1 MPRIDLFYYGDTS
14 PGQTAGQL
22 YRDIEEQV
30 VLGDQLG
37 YSGVW
42 VTEHHLSWRG
52 EVPDPL
58 VFLSFLAGRTTKIRL
73 GTSIICA
80 PFYHPIKLAESAF
93 LLDEISG
100 GRLDLGVGTG
110 IGDEKLD
117 TVFGITRESA
127 SGRAREIFEILRQ
140 AADDG
145 EVNFE
150 GEYYQFSGVQVA
162 PPARRPARD
171 LLWVAASRYS
181 TELAAAHGYRLM
193 IPRPLPL
200 EARLQA
206 NREYRGVTGERGE
219 VIHLRSGLVGRT
231 REEARRDSVEFLRE
245 YARIYLKLDWD
256 GGPDS
261 EQFDEIAE
269 RLSFAIGTAGEVAD
283 KIREWTDQFDGTE
296 ITAIQF
302 QGPGVSQSAA
312 LRSIELFAGELPS
325 LQADAPPPG
334 AYAAQ
339 TFERTVVA

>member
-30 VLGDQLG
+30 VLGDRLG

-42 VTEHHLSWRG
+42 ITEHHLHWRG

-58 VFLSFLAGRTTKIRL
+58 LFLSYLAGRTDRIRL

-80 PFYHPIKLAESAF
+80 PFYNPVKLAESAF

-110 IGDEKLD
+110 IGDERLD
-117 TVFGITRESA
+117 AAFGIDRASA
-127 SGRAREIFEILRQ
+127 SARAKEIFEILRQ
-140 AADDG
+140 AADEEQID
-145 EVNFE
+145 FH
-150 GEYYQFSGVQVA
+150 GEYYTVEGLKIA
-162 PPARRPARD
+162 PAARRPAKD
-171 LLWVAASRYS
+171 LLWVAASRYA
-181 TELAAAHGYRLM
+181 TELAGAHGYRLM

-200 EARLQA
+200 AERLRVNA
-206 NREYRGVTGERGE
+206 EYREVTQGRGE

-231 REEARRDSVEFLRE
+231 RDEARRDALEFLRE
-245 YARIYLKLDWD
+245 YARVYLKLEWN

-261 EQFDEIAE
+261 EQYDEIAE
-269 RLSFAIGTAGEVAD
+269 QLSFAIGTAPEVAD
-283 KIREWTDQFDGTE
+283 KVREWTDQFGGTE

-302 QGPGVSQSAA
+302 QGPGVAHEA
-312 LRSIELFAGELPS
+312 VLRSIELFSAELPA
-325 LQADAPPPG
+325 LQEDAPIPG
-334 AYAAQ
+334 AYIAAP
-339 TFERTVVA
+339 ERTLVP

>member
-14 PGQTAGQL
+14 PGQAPGAL
-22 YRDIEEQV
+22 YRDIEDQV

-42 VTEHHLSWRG
+42 ITEHHLHWRG

-58 VFLSFLAGRTTKIRL
+58 VFLAYLAGKTKRIRL

-80 PFYHPIKLAESAF
+80 PFYNPVKLAESAF
-93 LLDEISG
+93 LLDELSG

-110 IGDEKLD
+110 IGDERLD
-117 TVFGITRESA
+117 AAFGIDRASA
-127 SGRAREIFEILRQ
+127 SDRAKEIFEILRQ
-140 AADDG
+140 AADEDEIRFSG
-145 EVNFE
+145 R
-150 GEYYQFSGVQVA
+150 YYQVDGLRIS

-200 EARLQA
+200 EERLRF
-206 NREYRGVTGERGE
+206 NREYREVTGDAGE

-231 REEARRDSVEFLRE
+231 RDEARRDAVEFLRE
-245 YARIYLKLDWD
+245 YARIYLKVDWN

-261 EQFDEIAE
+261 AQFDELAE
-269 RLSFAIGTAGEVAD
+269 QLSFAVGTAPEVAD
-283 KIREWTDQFDGTE
+283 TVRAWTDQFGGTE
-296 ITAIQF
+296 VTAIQF
-302 QGPGVSQSAA
+302 QGPGVPQAA
-312 LRSIELFAGELPS
+312 VLRSIELFAAELPA
-325 LQADAPPPG
+325 LQEDAPAG
-334 AYAAQ
+334 AAFAGAS
-339 TFERTVVA
+339 ERTLVS